1 MRKLFLI
8 LFLLACVGA
17 CDQTQGQTKLSLAQK
32 VAAIDAGHFVE
43 PNDPVVDQIEIVL
56 ESLHKTT
63 GYSEEKIANQAAMTR
78 NLIREKIVKTAN
90 ILDILKAANNA
101 ETVKSG
107 AVKLE
112 EYFAV
117 YATLSASQ

>member
-8 LFLLACVGA
+8 LFVLACVAA
-17 CDQTQGQTKLSLAQK
+17 CDQAQNQAQVSLAQK

-43 PNDPVVDQIEIVL
+43 SDDPAVEKIEILL
-56 ESLHKTT
+56 ESLYKTT
-63 GYSEEKIANQAAMTR
+63 GYSEEKIADQAAMTR
-78 NLIREKIVKTAN
+78 NLIREKIGKTAN

-107 AVKLE
+107 VVKLE

-117 YATLSASQ
+117 YATLSGS